1 MYYGYIRAERD
12 GNSVQVQMETIR
24 AFAEERGFSL
34 SSWLE
39 IKSARSEKKS
49 EILSAGD
56 ELIVSKLY
64 RLGNDGTRVLS
75 LLKTLLDRGVIIH
88 SVEDGLTLGGD
99 DLSRQL
105 SDAFGLALR
114 IFTEVRSWRS
124 KEGLDILKAEGR
136 KQGRPSGSLNKSYK
150 LDEHARE
157 LRRLLSVGVPMSKVA
172 RKFNVDINT
181 LRRYLKLRM
190 KPKSEKTA

>member
-56 ELIVSKLY
+56 ETVGRRRIDRFKAVSSGQ
-64 RLGNDGTRVLS
+64 RRNARV
-75 LLKTLLDRGVIIH
+75 VI
-88 SVEDGLTLGGD
+88 
-99 DLSRQL
+99 
-105 SDAFGLALR
+105 A
-114 IFTEVRSWRS
+114 
-124 KEGLDILKAEGR
+124 
-136 KQGRPSGSLNKSYK
+136 
-150 LDEHARE
+150 
-157 LRRLLSVGVPMSKVA
+157 
-172 RKFNVDINT
+172 
-181 LRRYLKLRM
+181 
-190 KPKSEKTA
+190 

>member
-12 GNSVQVQMETIR
+12 GNSAQVQRETIQ

-88 SVEDGLTLGGD
+88 SVEDVRQKWIPAFLGCAQRRF
-99 DLSRQL
+99 LLYFRQ
-105 SDAFGLALR
+105 
-114 IFTEVRSWRS
+114 
-124 KEGLDILKAEGR
+124 
-136 KQGRPSGSLNKSYK
+136 
-150 LDEHARE
+150 
-157 LRRLLSVGVPMSKVA
+157 
-172 RKFNVDINT
+172 
-181 LRRYLKLRM
+181 
-190 KPKSEKTA
+190 